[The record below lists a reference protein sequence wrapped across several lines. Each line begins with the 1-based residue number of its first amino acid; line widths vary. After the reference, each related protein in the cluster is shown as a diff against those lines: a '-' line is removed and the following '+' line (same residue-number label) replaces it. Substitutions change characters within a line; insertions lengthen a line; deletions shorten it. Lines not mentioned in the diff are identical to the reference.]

1 MIRHQCV
8 VQCSPSLVNRLCTEF
23 ICWQVKALA
32 ALYGAEPRACG
43 RTGITLFKTSHAC
56 LPDEYKQQQVCL
68 AATILD
74 ACSPACMETCSQGCN
89 KHISCCCCQRHPVCF
104 LLQVN
109 NLLANSTATQNAQPA
124 AHSAGVKKKR
134 SCSKMRKQKH
144 REFGSHQLLQ
154 FGHGAEQGPAI
165 GQIHAPA
172 LDSTNVGSKMLVS
185 MGWEAGTGLGSAMQ
199 GQLEPVPI
207 IKRQKLLG
215 LGA

>member
-1 MIRHQCV
+1 
-8 VQCSPSLVNRLCTEF
+8 
-23 ICWQVKALA
+23 
-32 ALYGAEPRACG
+32 
-43 RTGITLFKTSHAC
+43 
-56 LPDEYKQQQVCL
+56 
-68 AATILD
+68 
-74 ACSPACMETCSQGCN
+74 
-89 KHISCCCCQRHPVCF
+89 
-104 LLQVN
+104 
-109 NLLANSTATQNAQPA
+109 
-124 AHSAGVKKKR
+124 
-134 SCSKMRKQKH
+134 MRKQKH

>member
-1 MIRHQCV
+1 
-8 VQCSPSLVNRLCTEF
+8 
-23 ICWQVKALA
+23 
-32 ALYGAEPRACG
+32 LYGAEPRACG
-43 RTGITLFKTSHAC
+43 RTGITLFKTSHTC

-74 ACSPACMETCSQGCN
+74 ACSPACLETCSHDCN
-89 KHISCCCCQRHPVCF
+89 KQFSCFCCQRHPGCF

-109 NLLANSTATQNAQPA
+109 NLLANSTATQNTQPA

-134 SCSKMRKQKH
+134 SCSIAKKQKH
-144 REFGSHQLLQ
+144 RNLGGYQLRQSSHD
-154 FGHGAEQGPAI
+154 AEQGPAT

-172 LDSTNVGSKMLVS
+172 LDSSNIGSKMLVS

-199 GQLEPVPI
+199 GQVEPVPI
-207 IKRQKLLG
+207 IKRRKLLG